1 MSKTVSKIVFVL
13 MVFGLSG
20 AFAPLVLANQ
30 AGINAG
36 FQGIE
41 GAKLGVFYAVDL
53 GETLQLQPGIYYTLR
68 KYRVPPPD
76 WYDIPD
82 EKVYDMVRFI
92 EIPVLLKY
100 RFNLKG
106 PLQPFLFAGGYV
118 AFRISEQRIFD
129 NSFSGGFRS
138 YADMDGGVVL
148 GAGFEHGRGR
158 IKLHLDFR
166 ANIGLSRVQK
176 VETGLFLS
184 SILPTPP
191 IESKNRSLSILVGVS
206 F

>member
-1 MSKTVSKIVFVL
+1 

-30 AGINAG
+30 PGINAG
-36 FQGIE
+36 FQSIE
-41 GAKLGVFYAVDL
+41 GAKLGVFYALDL
-53 GETLQLQPGIYYTLR
+53 GETLQLQPGIYYTLG
-68 KYRVPPPD
+68 KYKVPPPD
-76 WYDIPD
+76 WYDLPD
-82 EKVYDMVRFI
+82 EKVFDTVRFI

-100 RFNLKG
+100 KINLKG
-106 PLQPFLFAGGYV
+106 PFQPFLLGGGYV
-118 AFRISEQRIFD
+118 AFRISGQFVFD

-138 YADMDGGVVL
+138 YADVDGGVVL

-176 VETGLFLS
+176 VATGMFLS

-191 IESKNRSLSILVGVS
+191 IENKNRSLSILVGVS